1 MPGSKDTADRWVA
14 MWREAVRA
22 SHEATALV
30 ELSTTRFLALSP
42 SAAELFRTTPEA
54 GIGLEYLSFAER
66 PREAAETFRLA
77 RDGMLDGIRSR
88 RRFRRHDGSVV
99 EVESSGWVI
108 RSHLG
113 PDLGLWWVGREV
125 SSESERGPVV
135 EDLVASPAW
144 RAGLDVD
151 RTRVTLDDEWR
162 IAELS
167 ANANALLG
175 RSPTELLGSSI
186 IELSHPDDR
195 ATLLFG
201 FARATTEAG
210 TRVWVRLR
218 HHDGSWRNVEA
229 SPAVLDGDGTSPF
242 AVVLAVAPDV
252 DVPDA
257 DGTASALARNLR
269 RIADTIEAAGI
280 LAPLVQTADALGV
293 SATTEL
299 SPRQWE
305 VVSRLVRGE
314 RVATIAAEMYLSQ
327 STVRNHLSAIFHKV
341 GVHSQHELLALW
353 RRRGPSGPLL
363 DRSVEQ

>member
-1 MPGSKDTADRWVA
+1 
-14 MWREAVRA
+14 MWREAVRG
-22 SHEATALV
+22 SREVMALA
-30 ELSTTRFLALSP
+30 ELSTTRFLELSP
-42 SAAELFRTTPEA
+42 RAAELLGTTPEA

-77 RDGMLDGIRSR
+77 REGMLDGIRAR
-88 RRFRRHDGSVV
+88 RRFRRHDGSMV
-99 EVESSGWVI
+99 EVESWAWVL
-108 RSHLG
+108 RSHAG
-113 PDLGLWWVGREV
+113 RDLGLWVAGEV
-125 SSESERGPVV
+125 RSEAEHTPMIEQIFAAPS
-135 EDLVASPAW
+135 W
-144 RAGLDVD
+144 RAGSETDSA
-151 RTRVTLDDEWR
+151 RVTLDDHWR
-162 IAELS
+162 MAEISTS
-167 ANANALLG
+167 AGALLG

-218 HHDGSWRNVEA
+218 HHDGSWRMVEA

-242 AVVLAVAPDV
+242 AVVVAAAPDV

-257 DGTASALARNLR
+257 DGTASALAGNLR